1 MKKLILIIAIVFSG
15 VLMQAQTDLDIAN
28 SIIGK
33 PLPKLEQILTDLGLE
48 FYITDNSD
56 NNTTLYISINN
67 SVRLWEIKS
76 EDLYRERKVGNSV
89 QFILAGENL
98 ITEIFV
104 RYRHSNLNDLRDFNA
119 YELPEN
125 TKFRTYEKA
134 LGTKISH
141 FRITQS

>member
-1 MKKLILIIAIVFSG
+1 MKKIILIIVIVFSG
-15 VLMQAQTDLDIAN
+15 MLMQAQTDLDIAN